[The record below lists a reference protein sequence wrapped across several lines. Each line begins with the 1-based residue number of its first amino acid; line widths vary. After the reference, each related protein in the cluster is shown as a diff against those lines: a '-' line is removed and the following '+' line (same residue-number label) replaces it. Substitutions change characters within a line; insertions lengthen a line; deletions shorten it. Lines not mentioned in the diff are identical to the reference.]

1 MTHDDDA
8 AREFTDPAGRHKP
21 ARRREGPKLT
31 DEHREYIVRR
41 LATYVRRARCGAKCA
56 NASASR

>member
-1 MTHDDDA
+1 MKHDYA
-8 AREFTDPAGRHKP
+8 SATDAGRAASP
-21 ARRREGPKLT
+21 PGARRRPKLN

-41 LATYVRRARCGAKCA
+41 LATYVRRARCGARCA